1 VSLLDELRELV
12 LVPGVSG
19 YEERVR
25 EFIKGRVERIVD
37 AGCVR
42 VDSIGNLIVEIGC
55 RDEAARR
62 IALIAHMDELGLV
75 VTKIESDGR
84 VAFRKLGGIDD
95 RVLVGTYWEILTER
109 GVVNGVVGL
118 RPPHLA
124 LGEQPKIVPWH
135 ELRIDVGTS
144 SREETEA
151 LGVKVLDP
159 IVFKKSF
166 VELANG
172 VVSARALDDRF
183 GCIVLLKVLERVAGL
198 DLPCKLLFVWSVQEE
213 IGLRGARVIANT
225 LRPDVVFAVDSFPCC
240 SALTG
245 DVRLGGGPV
254 LRVID
259 RSSISSPD
267 LVKFVMRVADE
278 AGLPLQWG
286 VTGGGND
293 GSVIQNVGAKLAVIG
308 VPMKYSHSLVECI
321 SLRDLEGLIDV
332 LHRVVERAGELP

>member
-1 VSLLDELRELV
+1 MSLLGELRELV

-19 YEERVR
+19 YEGRVR
-25 EFIKGRVERIVD
+25 EFIRGRVERVVD
-37 AGCVR
+37 GGCVR
-42 VDSIGNLIVEIGC
+42 VDSIGNLIVEVGC
-55 RDEAARR
+55 GGEGARR
-62 IALIAHMDELGLV
+62 VAFIAHMDELGLV
-75 VTKIESDGR
+75 VTKIDGDGR

-95 RVLVGTYWEILTER
+95 RVLVGTHWEILTRR
-109 GVVNGVVGL
+109 GVVNGVIGL
-118 RPPHLA
+118 LPLHLA
-124 LGEQPKIVPWH
+124 LSEQPKIVSWH

-151 LGVKVLDP
+151 LGVRVLDP
-159 IVFKKSF
+159 IVFRKSF
-166 VELANG
+166 VELAGG
-172 VVSARALDDRF
+172 VVSCRALDDRF
-183 GCIVLLKVLERVAGL
+183 GCLALLKVLERVAGF
-198 DLPCKLLFVWSVQEE
+198 DFPCKLFFVWSVQEE

-267 LVKFVMRVADE
+267 LVEFVMGVAGE
-278 AGLPLQWG
+278 AELPLQWG

-293 GSVIQNVGAKLAVIG
+293 GSVIQDAGAKLAVIG

-321 SLRDLEGLIDV
+321 CLRDLEGLIDV
-332 LHRVVERAGELP
+332 LYGVVERVDDLP